1 MLEFLL
7 LDAKIVC
14 KHFKLQL
21 RKFQLDLILLQSAVI
36 PWMLQ
41 TWSGL
46 KQEMGN
52 AGT

>member
-1 MLEFLL
+1 MLQFLL
-7 LDAKIVC
+7 LDAKIVF
-14 KHFKLQL
+14 KYLKLQL
-21 RKFQLDLILLQSAVI
+21 RKFQLDLIFLQSAAI
-36 PWMLQ
+36 PWMLP